1 MSKDYRKF
9 GRKLWQSEVHLQFD
23 LMSHVFINQ
32 SMDMHSHTRDD
43 SLDTMENPSAGSS
56 VKQEIGLVLHVQ

>member
-9 GRKLWQSEVHLQFD
+9 GRKLWQSEVHLQFN

-32 SMDMHSHTRDD
+32 SMHSHTRDG
-43 SLDTMENPSAGSS
+43 SLDTMENPSAAA
-56 VKQEIGLVLHVQ
+56 